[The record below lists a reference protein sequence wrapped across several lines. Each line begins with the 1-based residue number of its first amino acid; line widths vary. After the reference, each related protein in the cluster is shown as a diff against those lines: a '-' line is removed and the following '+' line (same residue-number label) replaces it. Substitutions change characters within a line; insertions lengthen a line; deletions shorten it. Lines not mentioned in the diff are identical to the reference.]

1 MAFPTIRWGGTI
13 IIKMDD
19 LRSKLI
25 KFRKITLNIIGSLEK
40 EDYDSPE
47 NLLEQRE
54 SIIKEINNLNYK
66 KEEFKK
72 IGEEL
77 ELLLI
82 EKKLQSIMI
91 EKRSKIKLKLKK
103 ASENK
108 AANKNYN
115 IKQYNTQRILNTK
128 I

>member
-1 MAFPTIRWGGTI
+1 
-13 IIKMDD
+13 MDE
-19 LRSKLI
+19 LRNKLI
-25 KFRKITLNIIGSLEK
+25 KFREITLNIIDSLEK

-47 NLLEQRE
+47 NLLEERE
-54 SIIKEINNLNYK
+54 NITKEISNLNYK
-66 KEEFKK
+66 KEEFKI

-103 ASENK
+103 ALDNK
-108 AANKNYN
+108 EANKNYST
-115 IKQYNTQRILNTK
+115 KQFNTQNILNTK

>member
-1 MAFPTIRWGGTI
+1 MNE
-13 IIKMDD
+13 

-25 KFRKITLNIIGSLEK
+25 KFREIALNIIDSLEK

-47 NLLEQRE
+47 NLLKERE
-54 SIIKEINNLNYK
+54 NIIKEINGLNYK
-66 KEEFKK
+66 REEFKK

-77 ELLLI
+77 ELLSI

-91 EKRSKIKLKLKK
+91 EKRAKIKLKLKK
-103 ASENK
+103 ASDNK
-108 AANKNYN
+108 EANKNYS
-115 IKQYNTQRILNTK
+115 IKQFNTQNILNTK